1 MLSEID
7 LALVWVLINVLEPG
21 HLIPYLG
28 HPRVFGDHLKRR
40 LTGPP
45 RSPHWHPRAAG
56 QQSEPQGSRSNWT
69 PPLGVGPPHPSPLL
83 LVPLRYAL
91 PLHSVNPSP
100 PHPLPPLGCPSRP
113 PSSARPER
121 NARGLTVDPDREAT
135 ASASP
140 PTGQLVIRR

>member
-45 RSPHWHPRAAG
+45 RSPHWHPSAAG

-69 PPLGVGPPHPSPLL
+69 PPPGVGPPHPSPLL

-113 PSSARPER
+113 PPSARPER
-121 NARGLTVDPDREAT
+121 NARGLTVDPDREVT

-140 PTGQLVIRR
+140 PTRRLVIRQ

>member
-45 RSPHWHPRAAG
+45 S
-56 QQSEPQGSRSNWT
+56 
-69 PPLGVGPPHPSPLL
+69 LPSLAP
-83 LVPLRYAL
+83 
-91 PLHSVNPSP
+91 
-100 PHPLPPLGCPSRP
+100 
-113 PSSARPER
+113 
-121 NARGLTVDPDREAT
+121 
-135 ASASP
+135 
-140 PTGQLVIRR
+140 